1 MISTRASKRRIATR
15 FAVAGALAAAPIAVV
30 AGTAQA
36 APASTHHEQF
46 GRLVPLPEPAD
57 AAPGPGTGTAPLGR
71 DVFGHLAR
79 VKVTAA
85 DWLPYRRRTLR
96 SWRDRTRDRQTCPG
110 PPWTRDESLATS

>member
-46 GRLVPLPEPAD
+46 GRLILLPEPAD
-57 AAPGPGTGTAPLGR
+57 VAPGPEQVPLPWGTTYS
-71 DVFGHLAR
+71 
-79 VKVTAA
+79 VT
-85 DWLPYRRRTLR
+85 LP
-96 SWRDRTRDRQTCPG
+96 G
-110 PPWTRDESLATS
+110 

>member
-46 GRLVPLPEPAD
+46 GRLVPLPRTGRRSARPRTGYRS
-57 AAPGPGTGTAPLGR
+57 PG
-71 DVFGHLAR
+71 AR
-79 VKVTAA
+79 
-85 DWLPYRRRTLR
+85 RIR
-96 SWRDRTRDRQTCPG
+96 SPCPG
-110 PPWTRDESLATS
+110 KGHSSRLAPVPPSNTAILAGSNQRSTDLPWATVDSDESLATS

>member
-46 GRLVPLPEPAD
+46 GRLVPYPSRPTQRPA
-57 AAPGPGTGTAPLGR
+57 PNR
-71 DVFGHLAR
+71 
-79 VKVTAA
+79 
-85 DWLPYRRRTLR
+85 YR
-96 SWRDRTRDRQTCPG
+96 S
-110 PPWTRDESLATS
+110 PWTRRIRSPCPGKGHSSRLAPVPPSNTAILAGSNHRSTDLPWATVDSDESLATS